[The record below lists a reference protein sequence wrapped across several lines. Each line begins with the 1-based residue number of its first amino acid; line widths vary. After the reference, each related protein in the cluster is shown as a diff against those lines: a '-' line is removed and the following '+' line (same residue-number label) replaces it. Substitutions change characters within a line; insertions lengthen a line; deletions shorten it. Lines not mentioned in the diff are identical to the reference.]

1 MVRQFRTGLLIVL
14 CGLCFLSGLSV
25 SAETLDRVL
34 AVVGGQ
40 VILLSDVTAARE
52 LGLQEADGTGDPIR
66 VVLNKL
72 VDRELVLAE
81 VDRYAPPEPDAR
93 AIDRGV
99 ASVRGRFS
107 SPQAFT
113 TTLQRSGIDENHVRE
128 IVRQDLRV
136 VAYLNQRF
144 ATAGDR
150 RTQLISDWMA
160 GLRLRGDVIDM
171 YLTR

>member
-1 MVRQFRTGLLIVL
+1 MA
-14 CGLCFLSGLSV
+14 

-52 LGLQEADGTGDPIR
+52 LGLQDADGAGDPIR

-99 ASVRGRFS
+99 ASVRGRFP
-107 SPQAFT
+107 SPQAFA
-113 TTLQRSGIDENHVRE
+113 TTLERSGIDENHVRE

-150 RTQLISDWMA
+150 RTQLINDWMA
-160 GLRLRGDVIDM
+160 GLRRRGDVIDM

>member
-1 MVRQFRTGLLIVL
+1 MVRQFRTGVLIAAILVPLLPGI
-14 CGLCFLSGLSV
+14 GA
-25 SAETLDRVL
+25 AETLDRVL
-34 AVVGGQ
+34 AVVAGQ

-52 LGLQEADGTGDPIR
+52 LGLQDADGAADPIR

-72 VDRELVLAE
+72 VDRQLVLTE

-99 ASVRGRFS
+99 AGVRGRFA
-107 SPQAFT
+107 SPQAFV
-113 TTLQRSGIDENHVRE
+113 TTLERSGIDENHVRE

-150 RTQLISDWMA
+150 RTQLINDWMA
-160 GLRLRGDVIDM
+160 GLRRRGDVIDM
-171 YLTR
+171 YITR